1 MNESRIH
8 TRPNL
13 FISRWNIDPA
23 QRQRFLEIWDGLW
36 RAHADAIEVMTH
48 FVYYG
53 WTRAPDQFVAIESYR
68 DEAVVTELRKNE
80 SFRAAVRAMLD
91 CCRAPMTMELLSGM
105 EGERSI
111 FDLYPAGPSTV
122 HPQDGAVPV
131 VFL

>member
-1 MNESRIH
+1 MSESRIH

-23 QRQRFLEIWDGLW
+23 KRERFLEIWDGLW

-53 WTRAPDQFVAIESYR
+53 WARNPNQFVALESYC
-68 DEAVVTELRKNE
+68 DEAVVTQLRKDE
-80 SFRAAVRAMLD
+80 GFRAAVRAMLD
-91 CCRAPMTMELLSGM
+91 CSNAPMTMELLSGM
-105 EGERSI
+105 EGDRSI
-111 FDLYPAGPSTV
+111 FDIYPAGRSTV

-131 VFL
+131 LFL